1 MATKTFSRFLL
12 IYCIVLFNSTC
23 IAQNIYA
30 EYVTVYKAIQINEH
44 HNDTLTSSKAYS
56 VSVPPFLYA
65 YSYANQQSYIT
76 LIKGPG
82 KTTATIITKNDPQ
95 TIKDVIDFPSKECI
109 YKDLQKSIMYVTT
122 TNSKGSHARQETL
135 NKYAWKIT
143 KEHQTILGYTCLKA
157 TCVYNEVTITAWFT
171 KQIKVLD
178 GPLKY
183 HGLPG
188 LILKVTTGPYYE
200 TTATCIEVHKK

>member
-1 MATKTFSRFLL
+1 MATKTFSHFLL

-23 IAQNIYA
+23 VAQHIYA

-44 HNDTLTSSKAYS
+44 QNDTLTSSKAYS

-65 YSYANQQSYIT
+65 YSYANQQSYFT

-82 KTTATIITKNDPQ
+82 KTTATIITENDPQ
-95 TIKDVIDFPSKECI
+95 PIKDVIDFPSKECI
-109 YKDLQKSIMYVTT
+109 FKDLQKRTMYVTT
-122 TNSKGSHARQETL
+122 TDSKGSHAQQETL

-143 KEHQTILGYTCLKA
+143 KERQTILGYTCLKA
-157 TCVYNEVTITAWFT
+157 TCIYNEVTITAWFT
-171 KQIKVLD
+171 KQIKVPN